1 MKTTKR
7 AVRRHHYQRRKQRIL
22 DKNYF
27 GRSKLEWLIEYPNCE
42 GFFANTPKSTSC
54 FCCSSPRHTASGI
67 KERLTRQE
75 LRAEFIYKEY
85 LKEYYSNGI
94 E

>member
-22 DKNYF
+22 DKSYF
-27 GRSKLEWLIEYPNCE
+27 GRSKLEWLVEYHSCE

-54 FCCSSPRHTASGI
+54 FCCSSPRHTASGK

-75 LRAEFIYKEY
+75 LRVLIQFKE
-85 LKEYYSNGI
+85 ESCD
-94 E
+94 